1 MINNSIDVEAVRSS
15 GSKSMLCSSCNE
27 KLPATA
33 RCLDC
38 MEFLC
43 YACHSAHNRV
53 RMTKDHQVFL
63 FEHNRVRM
71 TKDHQVFLTV
81 LTTGSEW
88 LKITRYFCLKL
99 QFSRLSLWLYF
110 YPTKNPPP
118 TWWWFTSF
126 AEVTLASKPQWGY
139 DLVSPL
145 YKVLNTSGSRDTKKS
160 PN

>member
-71 TKDHQVFLTV
+71 TKDHQVFLFEHNRVRMTKDHQV
-81 LTTGSEW
+81 ILFENFNF
-88 LKITRYFCLKL
+88 LACRYDYIIPGKFLCGD
-99 QFSRLSLWLYF
+99 FICRG
-110 YPTKNPPP
+110 N
-118 TWWWFTSF
+118 
-126 AEVTLASKPQWGY
+126 TLASTPQW
-139 DLVSPL
+139 DLTWFL
-145 YKVLNTSGSRDTKKS
+145 HYTKLGNVRKS
-160 PN
+160 